1 MPTKQS
7 ELINQLKKSAL
18 DRCKERILCRDSKPD
33 NKFKMRKSSSG
44 NSNVTMSLKQRHGL

>member
-18 DRCKERILCRDSKPD
+18 ERCKERILCMNSGPD
-33 NKFKMRKSSSG
+33 NRFKIRKSSSDRPD
-44 NSNVTMSLKQRHGL
+44 VTISLKQRHGL